1 MFGPDRC
8 GSTSKVHFIFRHANP
23 ITGEV
28 EEKHL
33 VAPPAP
39 RITKVSTLYTLI
51 VRWASLLILI
61 IDFLQLIIIRKN
73 RPDQSFEIKING
85 ESQKTGSLLTDFL
98 PAVNPEAEID
108 DPTDSKP
115 AEWVESPKIADVD
128 AVKPA
133 DWDEDAP
140 QYILDA
146 SAEIPADWLVDE
158 PSVIPDPDAEV
169 SHNS

>member
-1 MFGPDRC
+1 
-8 GSTSKVHFIFRHANP
+8 
-23 ITGEV
+23 
-28 EEKHL
+28 
-33 VAPPAP
+33 
-39 RITKVSTLYTLI
+39 
-51 VRWASLLILI
+51 
-61 IDFLQLIIIRKN
+61 
-73 RPDQSFEIKING
+73 
-85 ESQKTGSLLTDFL
+85 LTDFL

-169 SHNS
+169 SHNFLKNVCSPTDFLKTID